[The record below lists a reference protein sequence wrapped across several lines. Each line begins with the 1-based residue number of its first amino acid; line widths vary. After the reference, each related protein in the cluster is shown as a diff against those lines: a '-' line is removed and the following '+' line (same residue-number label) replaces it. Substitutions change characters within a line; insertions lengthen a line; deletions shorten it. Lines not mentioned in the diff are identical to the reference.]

1 MHFFLLSFAFV
12 CIFSFVLTSFP
23 TDKPQLHLFILFS
36 FHDFFIFFLPSFFQ
50 LFSLK
55 TVFSCYIF
63 YSLTFYFSLHHF
75 FFASVQISYFR
86 FYIYSYHFF
95 INYVSSITI
104 FSFTSANQ
112 FLLSGFFLPIFF
124 FNSRSHPSVFL
135 SYNFLPTYLRSFF
148 ILRCYFASS
157 FRYIVQLP
165 PILKLHHSRSSFFC
179 FSSLLFPNFSSTLPI
194 TFRFHFI
201 LLFFIFSSPFLRVS
215 SSFFSFLFY
224 CLLPTP
230 FLSVLKCIALSF
242 LSSLSF
248 SRFCRLS
255 FLRPNYVATFIL
267 FLRSPSLPHGEK
279 PFLLIFLLH
288 F

>member
-1 MHFFLLSFAFV
+1 MHILFCSHFFSDRQTSITSFHFVFISRFFYILSSVFFSIILFKNCFFLLYF
-12 CIFSFVLTSFP
+12 
-23 TDKPQLHLFILFS
+23 LFS
-36 FHDFFIFFLPSFFQ
+36 YFLFFPS
-50 LFSLK
+50 SL
-55 TVFSCYIF
+55 
-63 YSLTFYFSLHHF
+63 